1 MMNNK
6 LWNLLETEGLVSG
19 DLPALGEF
27 DSPWYVKV
35 ILAFSGWLA
44 AIFILSFLSVI
55 FSHLYQNTLALIFFG
70 VSFIAIAYFLLSK
83 KKDHEFIE
91 HLALAFSV
99 AGQALLTWAI
109 VESSDIT
116 LIWFLVAVM
125 HLFLILIMPN
135 YVHRLV
141 SAFIATLCFA
151 AAIYSISYSSTA
163 LLMYSALLM
172 LCTGLLWLNEFKY
185 QKSLAAVQAI
195 GYGLVTA
202 LVIIKGTN
210 VFININLW
218 GFNRCNPEIEW
229 IQPWMGEVL
238 LGAVALYVVCRLM
251 QKSHVQT
258 FSNLWLLTIAGALL
272 LVFLSINA
280 NGLIVGV
287 MIMLLGFSAS
297 NRVLI
302 GLAVMSLLFYISS
315 YYYLLEISLLDKSL
329 TLLVLGLVLILG
341 RWFLLKLPP
350 ETSKDSARS
359 PQ

>member
-1 MMNNK
+1 MMMNK
-6 LWNLLETEGLVSG
+6 LWNLLENEGLVSG

-70 VSFIAIAYFLLSK
+70 VIFIAIAYFLLSK
-83 KKDHEFIE
+83 KKHHEFIE
-91 HLALAFSV
+91 HLALACSV

-109 VESSDIT
+109 VASSDIT

-125 HLFLILIMPN
+125 HVFLILIMPN

-210 VFININLW
+210 VFINTNLW
-218 GFNRCNPEIEW
+218 GFDRSEW

-251 QKSHVQT
+251 QKSHVQA

-272 LVFLSINA
+272 LAFLSINA

-341 RWFLLKLPP
+341 RWLMLKLL
-350 ETSKDSARS
+350 EISKDSAGSR
-359 PQ
+359 Q